1 MQLQDLDKLQKE
13 VEIYHKEN
21 ERLQNELQL
30 MKQELLSTEK
40 AALSASGSS
49 KSHISELLQRIK
61 ELEEQQLQLSS
72 EADELREQNELLE
85 FRILEL
91 EDDKVNW
98 LTHRLTTKFTQS
110 QFVKHSK
117 SHSNKT
123 RAPLASLW
131 MNRVLRVE

>member
-30 MKQELLSTEK
+30 IKHELLSTEK

-49 KSHISELLQRIK
+49 KSHINELLQRIK
-61 ELEEQQLQLSS
+61 ELEEQQLQLSG

-91 EDDKVNW
+91 EDDKVNS
-98 LTHRLTTKFTQS
+98 LTHTLIDKYTHTKNDSKPVCSALKKTLKQS
-110 QFVKHSK
+110 AHS
-117 SHSNKT
+117 
-123 RAPLASLW
+123 L
-131 MNRVLRVE
+131 

>member
-1 MQLQDLDKLQKE
+1 MYLQLQDLDKLQKE

-49 KSHISELLQRIK
+49 KSHINELLQRIK
-61 ELEEQQLQLSS
+61 ELEEQQLQLSG

-91 EDDKVNW
+91 EDDKVNS
-98 LTHRLTTKFTQS
+98 LTHSQTGTQT
-110 QFVKHSK
+110 HSENDSKPVCTALKK
-117 SHSNKT
+117 SLKQSA
-123 RAPLASLW
+123 RSL
-131 MNRVLRVE
+131 

>member
-1 MQLQDLDKLQKE
+1 MYLQLQDLDKLQKE

-49 KSHISELLQRIK
+49 KSHINELLQRIK
-61 ELEEQQLQLSS
+61 ELEEQQLQLSG

-91 EDDKVNW
+91 EDDKVNS
-98 LTHRLTTKFTQS
+98 LTHSQTGTQTHSENDSKPVCTALKKSLKQSARL
-110 QFVKHSK
+110 
-117 SHSNKT
+117 
-123 RAPLASLW
+123 L
-131 MNRVLRVE
+131 